1 MSKGVSFVL
10 PLHRPLGRVPAS
22 LVPKPLQQ
30 RDNVVPEVSGVNST
44 SSYLSQ
50 GSQAVNIKLKFLTHN
65 VAGPMVPLKEVLDL
79 SSLKNGS
86 LDSILSLQE
95 VHKEDLDAL
104 LKDLSPNGSVIE
116 PADSN
121 NPVGIFSNE
130 NLTLVWAKDFTL
142 QEQGKHVFNFDSLGR
157 AGEHYLLTV
166 IPRRVGDL
174 ELDLAYK
181 LKEKDGDPSLQ
192 PKVKI
197 YESFI
202 KVPLNQ
208 AIRLKQAI
216 ILKLFGC
223 SDRENPA
230 LKTTID
236 VYASS
241 DDGRHRVHRLKHI
254 NMHTPAFGV
263 GWERLL
269 DFAKFLDKLVS
280 KQFNKEGKQKNTV
293 VLAGDMNNI
302 FPGEDKNLFKLLL
315 KYGFETLF
323 PFREGT
329 YGKDKQ
335 GNSVYKHD
343 LIAVSSPGSQPWSVI
358 EEYEVGPKDTL
369 SDHRSVAAIL
379 SLPRL
384 IPKGSTENGAVLQS
398 FAKI

>member
-10 PLHRPLGRVPAS
+10 PLHRPLGRVPVS
-22 LVPKPLQQ
+22 RLPKPLQENISLV
-30 RDNVVPEVSGVNST
+30 RDVNST
-44 SSYLSQ
+44 PLQ
-50 GSQAVNIKLKFLTHN
+50 TLQRDHIKLKFLTHN
-65 VAGPMVPLKEVLDL
+65 VAGPMVPLKAVLDL
-79 SSLKNGS
+79 KSLKNGL

-95 VHKEDLDAL
+95 VHKDDLDAL
-104 LKDLSPNGSVIE
+104 VKDLSPNVALVE
-116 PADSN
+116 NVDSH

-142 QEQGKHVFNFDSLGR
+142 QEKDGCLFNFKGLAR

-181 LKEKDGDPSLQ
+181 LKEKDGDPSLK
-192 PKVKI
+192 PNVKI

-202 KVPLNQ
+202 KVPL
-208 AIRLKQAI
+208 KQAI
-216 ILKLFGC
+216 IQQLFGC

-230 LKTTID
+230 LMTTID
-236 VYASS
+236 IHNDSG
-241 DDGRHRVHRLKHI
+241 DIVHRLKHV

-280 KQFNKEGKQKNTV
+280 KQFNKEGNQKNTI
-293 VLAGDMNNI
+293 VLAGDMDNI

-323 PFREGT
+323 PFHEGT

-343 LIAVSSPGSQPWSVI
+343 VVAVSSSNSEPWSAF
-358 EEYEVGPKDTL
+358 EKYEIGSKDTA
-369 SDHRSVAAIL
+369 SDHRSVAATL
-379 SLPRL
+379 ALPKL
-384 IPKGSTENGAVLQS
+384 LKLC
-398 FAKI
+398 

>member
-10 PLHRPLGRVPAS
+10 PLHERLGKVHVS
-22 LVPKPLQQ
+22 CVSKPLQERAGVVSDVLDVNLTPPQ
-30 RDNVVPEVSGVNST
+30 TSPRDN
-44 SSYLSQ
+44 
-50 GSQAVNIKLKFLTHN
+50 NIKLNFLTHN

-104 LKDLSPNGSVIE
+104 LKDLSPNGSAIE
-116 PADSN
+116 HADSN
-121 NPVGIFSNE
+121 NSVGIFSNE

-142 QEQGKHVFNFDSLGR
+142 QEKGKHIFNFDSLGR
-157 AGEHYLLTV
+157 SGEHYLLTV
-166 IPRRVGDL
+166 IPRQIGDL

-181 LKEKDGDPSLQ
+181 LKEKDGDPSLK

-202 KVPLNQ
+202 KVPL
-208 AIRLKQAI
+208 KKAI
-216 ILKLFGC
+216 IQQLFGC

-230 LKTTID
+230 LMTTIN
-236 VYASS
+236 VY
-241 DDGRHRVHRLKHI
+241 DGLGNRVHRLKHI
-254 NMHTPAFGV
+254 NMHTPAFGL

-269 DFAKFLDKLVS
+269 DFTKFLDRLVT
-280 KQFNKEGKQKNTV
+280 KQFNKEGNQKNTV
-293 VLAGDMNNI
+293 ILAGDMNNI

-315 KYGFETLF
+315 KYGFEALF
-323 PFREGT
+323 PFYEGT
-329 YGKDKQ
+329 YGKDKD

-343 LIAVSSPGSQPWSVI
+343 LIAVSSPELPPWSAF
-358 EEYEVGPKDTL
+358 EHYEVGSKDTP
-369 SDHRSVAAIL
+369 SDHRSVAATL
-379 SLPRL
+379 SFPRL
-384 IPKGSTENGAVLQS
+384 TSKGNIENGVVHQS

>member
-1 MSKGVSFVL
+1 MSNGVSFVL
-10 PLHRPLGRVPAS
+10 PGHKPLGRVDHS
-22 LVPKPLQQ
+22 LVPEQLQGILSGNADEVLDTNLVSHSSPRSQ
-30 RDNVVPEVSGVNST
+30 RDNIHLN
-44 SSYLSQ
+44 
-50 GSQAVNIKLKFLTHN
+50 FLTHN

-95 VHKEDLDAL
+95 VHKKDLDAL
-104 LKDLSPNGSVIE
+104 LKDLSPNGSVIQ

-142 QEQGKHVFNFDSLGR
+142 QEKDGRLFNFKGLER

-166 IPRRVGDL
+166 IPRRIGDL
-174 ELDLAYK
+174 ELNLAYK
-181 LKEKDGDPSLQ
+181 LKQKDGDPSLK

-202 KVPLNQ
+202 RVP
-208 AIRLKQAI
+208 LKQAI
-216 ILKLFGC
+216 IQQLFGC

-230 LKTTID
+230 LMTTID
-236 VYASS
+236 IHNDSG
-241 DDGRHRVHRLKHI
+241 DRVHRLKHV

-280 KQFNKEGKQKNTV
+280 KQSNKEGNQKNTV

-302 FPGEDKNLFKLLL
+302 FPGEDANLFKLLL

-343 LIAVSSPGSQPWSVI
+343 VIAVSSSNSEPWSAF
-358 EEYEVGPKDTL
+358 EKYEIGSKDTA
-369 SDHRSVAAIL
+369 SDHRSVAATL
-379 SLPRL
+379 ALPKL
-384 IPKGSTENGAVLQS
+384 NP
-398 FAKI
+398 

>member
-1 MSKGVSFVL
+1 MSNGVSFVL
-10 PLHRPLGRVPAS
+10 PGHKPLGRVDHS
-22 LVPKPLQQ
+22 LVPKQLQGILSGNADEVLDTNLVSHSSPRSQ
-30 RDNVVPEVSGVNST
+30 RDNIHLN
-44 SSYLSQ
+44 
-50 GSQAVNIKLKFLTHN
+50 FLTHN

-95 VHKEDLDAL
+95 LHKEDLDAL
-104 LKDLSPNGSVIE
+104 LKDLSPNGSVIQ

-142 QEQGKHVFNFDSLGR
+142 QEKDGRLFNFKGLER

-166 IPRRVGDL
+166 IPRRIGDL
-174 ELDLAYK
+174 ELNLAYK
-181 LKEKDGDPSLQ
+181 LKQKDGDPSLK
-192 PKVKI
+192 PNVKI

-202 KVPLNQ
+202 KVPL
-208 AIRLKQAI
+208 KQAI
-216 ILKLFGC
+216 IQQLFGC

-230 LKTTID
+230 LMTTID
-236 VYASS
+236 IHNDSG
-241 DDGRHRVHRLKHI
+241 DRVHRLKHV

-280 KQFNKEGKQKNTV
+280 KQSNKEGNQKNTV

-302 FPGEDKNLFKLLL
+302 FPGEDANLFKLLL

-343 LIAVSSPGSQPWSVI
+343 VIAVSSSNSEPWSAF
-358 EEYEVGPKDTL
+358 EKYEIGSKDTA
-369 SDHRSVAAIL
+369 SDHRSVAATL
-379 SLPRL
+379 ALPKL
-384 IPKGSTENGAVLQS
+384 NP
-398 FAKI
+398 

>member
-1 MSKGVSFVL
+1 
-10 PLHRPLGRVPAS
+10 
-22 LVPKPLQQ
+22 
-30 RDNVVPEVSGVNST
+30 
-44 SSYLSQ
+44 
-50 GSQAVNIKLKFLTHN
+50 
-65 VAGPMVPLKEVLDL
+65 
-79 SSLKNGS
+79 
-86 LDSILSLQE
+86 
-95 VHKEDLDAL
+95 
-104 LKDLSPNGSVIE
+104 
-116 PADSN
+116 
-121 NPVGIFSNE
+121 
-130 NLTLVWAKDFTL
+130 
-142 QEQGKHVFNFDSLGR
+142 
-157 AGEHYLLTV
+157 
-166 IPRRVGDL
+166 
-174 ELDLAYK
+174 
-181 LKEKDGDPSLQ
+181 
-192 PKVKI
+192 
-197 YESFI
+197 
-202 KVPLNQ
+202 
-208 AIRLKQAI
+208 
-216 ILKLFGC
+216 
-223 SDRENPA
+223 
-230 LKTTID
+230 
-236 VYASS
+236 
-241 DDGRHRVHRLKHI
+241 
-254 NMHTPAFGV
+254 MHTPAFGV

>member
-1 MSKGVSFVL
+1 MSRVVSFVL
-10 PLHRPLGRVPAS
+10 PLHRPLGRVDHS
-22 LVPKPLQQ
+22 LVPKQLQE
-30 RDNVVPEVSGVNST
+30 RGSVVSEVPRVNST
-44 SSYLSQ
+44 SSQ

-104 LKDLSPNGSVIE
+104 LKDLSPNGSVIQ

-142 QEQGKHVFNFDSLGR
+142 QEKDGRLFNFKGLER

-166 IPRRVGDL
+166 IPRRIGDL
-174 ELDLAYK
+174 ELNLAYK
-181 LKEKDGDPSLQ
+181 LKQKDGDPSLK
-192 PKVKI
+192 PNVKI

-202 KVPLNQ
+202 KVPL
-208 AIRLKQAI
+208 KQAI
-216 ILKLFGC
+216 IQQLFGC

-230 LKTTID
+230 LMTTID
-236 VYASS
+236 IHNDSG
-241 DDGRHRVHRLKHI
+241 DRVHRLKHV

-280 KQFNKEGKQKNTV
+280 KQSNKEGNQKNTV

-302 FPGEDKNLFKLLL
+302 FPGEDANLFKLLL

-343 LIAVSSPGSQPWSVI
+343 VIAVSSSNSEPWSAF
-358 EEYEVGPKDTL
+358 EKYEIGSKDTA
-369 SDHRSVAAIL
+369 SDHRSVAATL
-379 SLPRL
+379 ALPKL
-384 IPKGSTENGAVLQS
+384 NP
-398 FAKI
+398 

>member
-1 MSKGVSFVL
+1 MSNGVSFVL
-10 PLHRPLGRVPAS
+10 PGHKPLGRVDHS
-22 LVPKPLQQ
+22 LVPKQLQGILSGNVDEVLDTNLVSHSSPRSQ
-30 RDNVVPEVSGVNST
+30 RDNIHLN
-44 SSYLSQ
+44 
-50 GSQAVNIKLKFLTHN
+50 FLTHN

-95 VHKEDLDAL
+95 VHKKDLEAL
-104 LKDLSPNGSVIE
+104 LKDLSPNGSVIQ

-142 QEQGKHVFNFDSLGR
+142 QEKDGRLFNFKGLER

-166 IPRRVGDL
+166 IPRRIGDL
-174 ELDLAYK
+174 ELNLAYK
-181 LKEKDGDPSLQ
+181 LKQKDGDPSLK

-202 KVPLNQ
+202 RVP
-208 AIRLKQAI
+208 LKQAI
-216 ILKLFGC
+216 IQQLFGC

-230 LKTTID
+230 LMTTID
-236 VYASS
+236 IHNDSG
-241 DDGRHRVHRLKHI
+241 DRVHRLKHV

-280 KQFNKEGKQKNTV
+280 KQSNKEGNQKNTV

-302 FPGEDKNLFKLLL
+302 FPGEDANLFKLLL

-343 LIAVSSPGSQPWSVI
+343 VIAVSSSNSEPWSAF
-358 EEYEVGPKDTL
+358 EKYEIGSKDTA
-369 SDHRSVAAIL
+369 SDHRSVAATL
-379 SLPRL
+379 ALPKL
-384 IPKGSTENGAVLQS
+384 NP
-398 FAKI
+398 

>member
-1 MSKGVSFVL
+1 MSQGVSFVL
-10 PLHRPLGRVPAS
+10 PWHGSLGRVPAS
-22 LVPKPLQQ
+22 LVPEQLQGIPPGNADEVLDTNLVSHSLPRSQ
-30 RDNVVPEVSGVNST
+30 RDNIHLN
-44 SSYLSQ
+44 
-50 GSQAVNIKLKFLTHN
+50 FLTHN
-65 VAGPMVPLKEVLDL
+65 VAGPMVPLKDVLDL

-86 LDSILSLQE
+86 LDSILSFQE

-104 LKDLSPNGSVIE
+104 LKDLSPNGSAIE
-116 PADSN
+116 HADSN

-142 QEQGKHVFNFDSLGR
+142 QEKDKHVFKFDSLGR

-181 LKEKDGDPSLQ
+181 LKDNDGDPSLK

-208 AIRLKQAI
+208 AIRLSQAI

-230 LKTTID
+230 LMTTIN
-236 VYASS
+236 VY
-241 DDGRHRVHRLKHI
+241 DDLGNRVHRLKHI

-269 DFAKFLDKLVS
+269 DFTKFLDRLVR
-280 KQFNKEGKQKNTV
+280 KQFNEEGNQKNTV
-293 VLAGDMNNI
+293 ILAGDMNNI
-302 FPGEDKNLFKLLL
+302 FPGEDANLFKLLL

-343 LIAVSSPGSQPWSVI
+343 VIAVSSPESQPWSVI
-358 EEYEVGPKDTL
+358 EKYEVGSKDTA
-369 SDHRSVAAIL
+369 SDHRSVAATL
-379 SLPRL
+379 ALPKF
-384 IPKGSTENGAVLQS
+384 IPKGNTENGVVPQS

>member
-1 MSKGVSFVL
+1 
-10 PLHRPLGRVPAS
+10 
-22 LVPKPLQQ
+22 
-30 RDNVVPEVSGVNST
+30 
-44 SSYLSQ
+44 
-50 GSQAVNIKLKFLTHN
+50 
-65 VAGPMVPLKEVLDL
+65 MVPLKEVLDL
-79 SSLKNGS
+79 SSLKNGT

-95 VHKEDLDAL
+95 VHKKDLDAL
-104 LKDLSPNGSVIE
+104 LKDLSPNGSAIE
-116 PADSN
+116 HADSN

-142 QEQGKHVFNFDSLGR
+142 QEKDKHVFKFDSLGR

-166 IPRRVGDL
+166 VPRQVSGL

-181 LKEKDGDPSLQ
+181 LKEKDGDPSLK

-202 KVPLNQ
+202 KVPLKK
-208 AIRLKQAI
+208 AVIE
-216 ILKLFGC
+216 KLFGC

-236 VYASS
+236 VY
-241 DDGRHRVHRLKHI
+241 DGLGNRVHRLKHI
-254 NMHTPAFGV
+254 NIHTPAFAL

-269 DFAKFLDKLVS
+269 AFINFLDRLVT
-280 KQFNKEGKQKNTV
+280 KQINKEGNQKNTV

-315 KYGFETLF
+315 KYGFETHF
-323 PFREGT
+323 PFHEGT

-343 LIAVSSPGSQPWSVI
+343 VIAVSSPESPPWSVI
-358 EEYEVGPKDTL
+358 EEYKVGPKDTA

-384 IPKGSTENGAVLQS
+384 IPKGNTENGVMHQS

>member
-1 MSKGVSFVL
+1 MSRVVSFVL
-10 PLHRPLGRVPAS
+10 PLHGPLGRVDPS
-22 LVPKPLQQ
+22 LVPKQLQE
-30 RDNVVPEVSGVNST
+30 RGSVVSEVPRVNST
-44 SSYLSQ
+44 SSQ

-104 LKDLSPNGSVIE
+104 LKDLSPNGSVIQ

-142 QEQGKHVFNFDSLGR
+142 QEKDKHVFKFDSLGR

-181 LKEKDGDPSLQ
+181 LKEKDGDPSLK

-202 KVPLNQ
+202 KVPL
-208 AIRLKQAI
+208 KQAI
-216 ILKLFGC
+216 IQQLFGC

-230 LKTTID
+230 LMTTID
-236 VYASS
+236 IHNDSG
-241 DDGRHRVHRLKHI
+241 DRVHRLKHV
-254 NMHTPAFGV
+254 NMHTPAFGL
-263 GWERLL
+263 GWQRLL
-269 DFAKFLDKLVS
+269 DFSNFLDKLVS
-280 KQFNKEGKQKNTV
+280 NQFNKEGNQKNTV

-302 FPGEDKNLFKLLL
+302 FPGEDANLFKLLL
-315 KYGFETLF
+315 QYGFEALF

-343 LIAVSSPGSQPWSVI
+343 VIAVSSPESQPWSVI
-358 EEYEVGPKDTL
+358 KKYEVGSKDTA
-369 SDHRSVAAIL
+369 SDHRSVAATL
-379 SLPRL
+379 SLPKF
-384 IPKGSTENGAVLQS
+384 IPKGNTENGVVPQS

>member
-1 MSKGVSFVL
+1 MSVGASFVL

-22 LVPKPLQQ
+22 LVPESLQP
-30 RDNVVPEVSGVNST
+30 RDNTVPEVTSVNSI
-44 SSYLSQ
+44 SSHSSQ

-65 VAGPMVPLKEVLDL
+65 VAGPMVRLEEVLDL
-79 SSLKNGS
+79 QSLKNGS

-104 LKDLSPNGSVIE
+104 LKELSPNGSLIE
-116 PADSN
+116 HVDSN

-142 QEQGKHVFNFDSLGR
+142 QEKDKHVFKFDSLGR

-181 LKEKDGDPSLQ
+181 LKENDGDPSLK

-202 KVPLNQ
+202 KVPLKK
-208 AIRLKQAI
+208 AVIE
-216 ILKLFGC
+216 KLFGC

-230 LKTTID
+230 LMTTIN
-236 VYASS
+236 VY
-241 DDGRHRVHRLKHI
+241 DGLGNRVDRLKHI
-254 NMHTPAFGV
+254 NMHTPAFGL

-269 DFAKFLDKLVS
+269 DFTKFLDRLVT
-280 KQFNKEGKQKNTV
+280 KQFNNEGNQKNTV

-323 PFREGT
+323 PFHEGT
-329 YGKDKQ
+329 YGRDKQ

-343 LIAVSSPGSQPWSVI
+343 VIAVSSSNSEPWRAFEKYEIGS
-358 EEYEVGPKDTL
+358 KDTA
-369 SDHRSVAAIL
+369 SDHRSVAATL
-379 SLPRL
+379 ALPKL
-384 IPKGSTENGAVLQS
+384 NP
-398 FAKI
+398 

>member
-1 MSKGVSFVL
+1 MSNGVSFVL
-10 PLHRPLGRVPAS
+10 PGHKPLGKVPAS
-22 LVPKPLQQ
+22 LVPEQLQGILSGNADEVLDTNLVSHSSPRSQ
-30 RDNVVPEVSGVNST
+30 RDNIHLN
-44 SSYLSQ
+44 
-50 GSQAVNIKLKFLTHN
+50 FLTHN
-65 VAGPMVPLKEVLDL
+65 VAGPMVRLEEVLDL
-79 SSLKNGS
+79 QSLKNGS

-95 VHKEDLDAL
+95 VHKKDLDAL
-104 LKDLSPNGSVIE
+104 LKDLSPNGSVIQ

-142 QEQGKHVFNFDSLGR
+142 QEKDGRLFNFKGLER

-166 IPRRVGDL
+166 IPRRIGDL
-174 ELDLAYK
+174 ELNLAYK
-181 LKEKDGDPSLQ
+181 LKQKDGDPSLK

-202 KVPLNQ
+202 RVP
-208 AIRLKQAI
+208 LKQAI
-216 ILKLFGC
+216 IQQLFGC

-230 LKTTID
+230 LMTTID
-236 VYASS
+236 IHNDSG
-241 DDGRHRVHRLKHI
+241 DRVHRLKHV

-280 KQFNKEGKQKNTV
+280 KQSNKEGNQKNTV

-302 FPGEDKNLFKLLL
+302 FPGEDANLFKLLL

-343 LIAVSSPGSQPWSVI
+343 VIAVSSSNSEPWSAF
-358 EEYEVGPKDTL
+358 EKYEIGSKDTA
-369 SDHRSVAAIL
+369 SDHRSVAATL
-379 SLPRL
+379 ALPKL
-384 IPKGSTENGAVLQS
+384 NP
-398 FAKI
+398 